1 MKTKFNMTAKPVA
14 LAKAVTR
21 PTVEKKTTSTDYKIT
36 TGFFGLLL

>member
-1 MKTKFNMTAKPVA
+1 MKTKFNMTAKLAA

-21 PTVEKKTTSTDYKIT
+21 PTVEKKTTLTDYKIR